1 MLLVLGT
8 GRRTALPSS
17 LTSQSASSL
26 GNENETDRPRQASP
40 CVCCRR
46 EGCQTIAQ
54 RTGIGRQ
61 APNRE
66 NSEKA
71 FNALAYTCFAV
82 LAKTSPDP
90 ASEAKAFAKQ
100 LPTMLTRMSAL
111 FHRGPKH

>member
-1 MLLVLGT
+1 MKLIDLDRLAPAYAAGEKAAKLLVNELGLD
-8 GRRTALPSS
+8 GKPSS
-17 LTSQSASSL
+17 
-26 GNENETDRPRQASP
+26 
-40 CVCCRR
+40 
-46 EGCQTIAQ
+46 
-54 RTGIGRQ
+54 
-61 APNRE
+61 RE

-90 ASEAKAFAKQ
+90 ASDAKAFVKQ